1 MRATVIDGQRSQ
13 SVVIELKDEKLYVK
27 RDMNE
32 EKVENVPEAEKGG
45 IKDLEQ
51 EARTDAKV
59 IDKESKK
66 MRLDKL

>member
-1 MRATVIDGQRSQ
+1 
-13 SVVIELKDEKLYVK
+13 VIELKDEKLYVK